1 MWKATIKGV
10 LARKVRLALTALAI
24 VLGVCFVT
32 GTYVLTDTLKGSFDT
47 VFAQFASGVDVAV
60 SRKLPAGRD
69 AQPARMPA
77 SVLRR
82 ITSAAGVGRASG
94 VVNGDAQFV
103 DAQGAP
109 IQNGFSPTL
118 GLSWN
123 GPPQN
128 VGPLTIVTG
137 KPPAGPDEV
146 AMDVGTAKAHGF
158 AVGDPVRVLAQN
170 RAAKPYRI
178 AAIFGVGSAKSFAGI
193 SLAAFDT
200 PTAQVLF
207 GAGSTYDAFYV
218 QAKSGT
224 PPASAVR
231 ALKAELG
238 SRYEVLSASELAT
251 TRGAPVRQGLSFLND
266 ALLGF
271 AGIGLFV
278 GAFIIANTFTILIQQ
293 RTRELGLLRALG
305 ASGRQVLWSVIGEA
319 VIVGLIAAVSGF
331 VLGIGLAK
339 ALLAFL
345 PTVGFSVPGGGL
357 VIIGRTLVAAV
368 VVGLVVTVASAV
380 WPAVRAA
387 RIPPMAA
394 INDTQPKVVGPLIR
408 RTILGAVLVGL
419 GVGLIVYGLTARGPF
434 PGGLNLDRPEDGVKV
449 VGLGAVTFFIG
460 ISVLGPLVA
469 RQLSRIVGR
478 PLPSLFGVTGTLA
491 RNNAMRNPRRTNA
504 TSFALV
510 IGLSLVC
517 LVSIFAASAKSSVS
531 RSLETGLRAD
541 FVLTAKSFSGFSTEV
556 QPTAKAL
563 PEVNGAANLRFGSI
577 RIRDK
582 FQDQVTGTDP
592 DSISKLIN
600 LDFTA
605 GSAEGMKTG
614 GILVDSND
622 ARGYRLKVGDQLE
635 LEMAQGGKVS
645 LPVVGIYKNRQ
656 FTGGVPVNFMISNAR
671 FTAGFGPNQQ
681 DTFLFVGARSGE
693 AGAAKSA
700 LKSALKTPYPNVK
713 VQTRAEFQQD
723 QLRQIQTILNVFI
736 ALLLLSL
743 VIATLG
749 IVNTLLLSVYER
761 TRELGLL
768 RAVGMSRRQ
777 VRRMVRSE
785 SVIIAVIG
793 CLVGIGMGLFWGWAF
808 IAALSRQ
815 GISTFTV
822 PYELLAGALVGAAL
836 VGMGAA
842 LIPAWRAGRLDIL
855 EAIAEE

>member
-24 VLGVCFVT
+24 VLGVSFVT

-47 VFAQFASGVDVAV
+47 VFSQFASGVDVAV
-60 SRKLPAGRD
+60 SRNAPAGRD
-69 AQPARMPA
+69 AKSPRMPE
-77 SVLRR
+77 SVLQR
-82 ITSAAGVGRASG
+82 IQAAAGVGRASG
-94 VVNGDAQFV
+94 VVNGDAKFV

-109 IQNGFSPTL
+109 IQNGFAPTI

-123 GPPQN
+123 GPPKN

-137 KPPAGPDEV
+137 RPPVGADEV
-146 AMDVGTAKAHGF
+146 AMDSGTAKADGF
-158 AVGDPVRVLAQN
+158 VVGDTVRVLAQN
-170 RAAKPYRI
+170 EAAKPYRI
-178 AAIFGVGSAKSFAGI
+178 AGIFGVGSAQTFAGI

-218 QAKSGT
+218 QAKSGV
-224 PPASAVR
+224 PPAQIIKV
-231 ALKAELG
+231 LKAELG
-238 SRYEVLSASELAT
+238 SRYQVLSASELAT
-251 TRGAPVRQGLSFLND
+251 TTGAPVRQGLSFLND

-339 ALLAFL
+339 AMLAFL
-345 PTVGFSVPGGGL
+345 PTVGFDVPGGGL
-357 VIIGRTLVAAV
+357 VIIARTAIAAF

-380 WPAVRAA
+380 WPALRAA
-387 RIPPMAA
+387 RIPPIAA
-394 INDTQPKVVGPLIR
+394 INDSQPKVVGPLVR
-408 RTILGAVLVGL
+408 RAILGAILVAL
-419 GVGLIVYGLTARGPF
+419 GVGFIVYGLTARGPF
-434 PGGLNLDRPEDGVKV
+434 PGGLNLDQPADGVKV
-449 VGLGAVTFFIG
+449 VGLGAITFFIG

-478 PLPSLFGVTGTLA
+478 PLPSIFGITGTLA

-517 LVSIFAASAKSSVS
+517 LVSIFAASAKTSVS

-541 FVLTAKSFSGFSTEV
+541 FVLTAKSFAGFSTEV
-556 QPTAKAL
+556 QPTVKAL
-563 PEVNGAANLRFGSI
+563 PEVDGAANLRFGSI

-582 FQDQVTGTDP
+582 FEDQVTGTDP

-600 LDFTA
+600 LDFVA
-605 GSAEGMKTG
+605 GNASGMKTG
-614 GILVDSND
+614 GMLVDQND
-622 ARGYRLKVGDQLE
+622 ARGYKLKVGDSLQ

-645 LPVVGIYKNRQ
+645 VPVVGIYRNRQ
-656 FTGGVPVNFMISNAR
+656 FTGGVPVNFIISNDR
-671 FTAGFGPNQQ
+671 FTTGFGKNQQ
-681 DTFLFVGARSGE
+681 DTFLFVGAKNGE
-693 AGAAKSA
+693 IGAARSA
-700 LKSALKTPYPNVK
+700 MKAGLGTPYPNVK
-713 VQTRAEFQQD
+713 VQTRSEFQTN

-808 IAALSRQ
+808 IKALSRQ
-815 GISTFTV
+815 GISTFTI
-822 PYELLAGALVGAAL
+822 PFELLAASLVGAAL